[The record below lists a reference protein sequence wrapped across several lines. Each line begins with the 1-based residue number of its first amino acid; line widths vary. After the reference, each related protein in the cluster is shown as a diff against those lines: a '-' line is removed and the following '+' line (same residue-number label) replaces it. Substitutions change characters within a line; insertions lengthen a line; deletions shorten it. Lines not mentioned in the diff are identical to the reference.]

1 MKDVQTLPRADPDF
15 CYNLMVTKICT
26 RLKDIRR
33 FQSESQDRN
42 WRNVL
47 SDKVQGTVEEQLIAI
62 ECESGNVEVQWNSIK
77 KCLLDISDLV
87 GKAWRKARE
96 L

>member
-1 MKDVQTLPRADPDF
+1 MF
-15 CYNLMVTKICT
+15 
-26 RLKDIRR
+26 
-33 FQSESQDRN
+33 
-42 WRNVL
+42 
-47 SDKVQGTVEEQLIAI
+47 SDKVQNTVEECPIAI

-77 KCLLDISDLV
+77 KCLLDINDLA